1 MVIAQISNP
10 YADIVIPVGIPIKET
25 KAKYKTHP
33 VTTETKI
40 LIVQYDLEFLC
51 LYSSIHFDWFL

>member
-10 YADIVIPVGIPIKET
+10 YTDIVIPVGIPIKET